1 MSIPVTRLW
10 HTNEQGQRRL
20 MATIDSGS
28 QFFGFKAPPDLHK
41 IEQREKCAEI
51 LKRGWIDQ
59 GGMSFG
65 SWEIEHTE
73 REAVPFSKTTNDI
86 LARSREN
93 IGVY

>member
-10 HTNEQGQRRL
+10 HTNEQGKRRL

-28 QFFGFKAPPDLHK
+28 QFFKFKAPPDLHK

-51 LKRGWIDQ
+51 LKRGWIEQ
-59 GGMSFG
+59 GGMRFG
-65 SWEIEHTE
+65 SWEIEHGQSE
-73 REAVPFSKTTNDI
+73 PKKFSKMTNDI

-93 IGVY
+93 IGV